1 MWYDPLYQIQLSS
14 SHLSNEYRINEW
26 EVIKFNHNHLF
37 NHKTLLTKPETIN
50 FKLQICIKR
59 LWCLF
64 DLFLPL
70 FKPILL
76 MYEGGNIDT
85 GTTLIRNYRRCKTT
99 KRYLYSKELI
109 VYNVYHFMT
118 HYSD

>member
-1 MWYDPLYQIQLSS
+1 
-14 SHLSNEYRINEW
+14 
-26 EVIKFNHNHLF
+26 
-37 NHKTLLTKPETIN
+37 
-50 FKLQICIKR
+50 
-59 LWCLF
+59 
-64 DLFLPL
+64 
-70 FKPILL
+70 